1 MFFLAALGLC
11 RRVRLFSSC
20 GEQRPLSRCVRGLLI
35 AVASLLQSTAL
46 GPCKMG
52 LMKPMLSP
60 PLVVVEK
67 PQRVMGKC
75 LETL

>member
-20 GEQRPLSRCVRGLLI
+20 GEQRPLSRCMRGLLI

-46 GPCKMG
+46 GAQASVGGARAHRLWPTG
-52 LMKPMLSP
+52 S
-60 PLVVVEK
+60 VAAQHV
-67 PQRVMGKC
+67 GA
-75 LETL
+75 